1 MNMTTTTAS
10 TTTTT
15 WDTTSTATDTATT
28 DATTTRGVNFQC
40 TLVRCPYTPVYNR
53 LH

>member
-1 MNMTTTTAS
+1 MNMTTATAS
-10 TTTTT
+10 TTTT
-15 WDTTSTATDTATT
+15 WDTTSTTTDTATT
-28 DATTTRGVNFQC
+28 NTTATRGVNFQC